1 VYLPELL
8 VSDEKVNGSIFIRK
22 QINEKVPVEALHLK
36 EYHNE
41 ELQLMCIKTNTLGF
55 ISIWNNKDIEMTPPP
70 FEEDAYLRMLILG
83 SVAMILSNCF
93 GQLSLHAA
101 TVVVNNKAY
110 VFCAKSGRGKSSI
123 AAYFYSKGY
132 RVLSDD
138 VTNIYINK
146 TGEAIALSSVPRIKL
161 SKEALK
167 KIGQSHD
174 GLDVIPGYTTKY
186 SLPMKQISKENEFP
200 IDHLF
205 FPEFD
210 DQIKVEN
217 TLEIRGRLKLKEITA
232 HIYRPRLGMSLPM
245 FKHKQTVLFNI
256 ISTVEMF
263 HIIRPSDQSKMNQ
276 SLAYIENKILN
287 STCQK

>member
-1 VYLPELL
+1 
-8 VSDEKVNGSIFIRK
+8 
-22 QINEKVPVEALHLK
+22 
-36 EYHNE
+36 
-41 ELQLMCIKTNTLGF
+41 M
-55 ISIWNNKDIEMTPPP
+55 
-70 FEEDAYLRMLILG
+70 
-83 SVAMILSNCF
+83 
-93 GQLSLHAA
+93 
-101 TVVVNNKAY
+101 
-110 VFCAKSGRGKSSI
+110 FCAKSGRGKSSI

-174 GLDVIPGYTTKY
+174 GLDIIPGYTTKY
-186 SLPMKQISKENEFP
+186 SLPMKQENKENEFP
-200 IDHLF
+200 ISQIL

-210 DQIKVEN
+210 DQIEQEN
-217 TLEIRGRLKLKEITA
+217 TIEIRGRLKLKEITA

-263 HIIRPSDQSKMNQ
+263 QIIRPSEATKMNQ

-287 STCQK
+287 STYQK